1 MATGPLQAPHVP
13 AGEWAAIRSTSGSE
27 PRGGPIVRP
36 RAETGGMV
44 VETTV
49 VAARDLPADPAAV
62 RRLAVVVFD
71 GVSLGIMS
79 FAFGVF
85 DMAEHYG
92 AMPGLEVRLVAGEP
106 DTAMRG
112 AGLSYVVPYDLAA
125 IRTADLIIVPNW
137 RDPAEPPPAPVLEA
151 LRVAHAAGA
160 RLAGLCSGVFVLA
173 AAGVLDDRPATT
185 HWALAG
191 VLATMY
197 PKIRVR
203 GFELYIDDGDVL
215 TSGGGAAGMDL
226 GIRLIRT
233 LYGATVANRL
243 ARAMVVPPHRPGG
256 QAQFVQ
262 SLVTEPDGD
271 DDPVA
276 EAMRWALGHLDAILP
291 IDVLARRA
299 GMSRRNFDRR
309 FRQITGTAPGAWLTY
324 QRILR
329 AQHLLESSRLP
340 VDEVARRCGFSSG
353 AALRPHFRR
362 QVGIAPFAY
371 RQSFGTV
378 S

>member
-1 MATGPLQAPHVP
+1 
-13 AGEWAAIRSTSGSE
+13 
-27 PRGGPIVRP
+27 
-36 RAETGGMV
+36 MV
-44 VETTV
+44 VEATV
-49 VAARDLPADPAAV
+49 VAARDLSANPAAV

-85 DMAEHYG
+85 DMADYYG
-92 AMPGLEVRLVAGEP
+92 AVPDLEVRLVAGEP

-151 LRVAHAAGA
+151 LRVAHAGGA

-203 GFELYIDDGDVL
+203 ASELYIDDGDVL

-226 GIRLIRT
+226 GIHLIRT

-243 ARAMVVPPHRPGG
+243 ARAMVVPPHRAGG

-262 SLVTEPDGD
+262 SLVTEPED
-271 DDPVA
+271 DDTVA
-276 EAMRWALGHLDAILP
+276 EAMRWALGHLDAVLP
-291 IDVLARRA
+291 IGVLARRA

-309 FRQITGTAPGAWLTY
+309 FRYIAGTAPATWLTH

-340 VDEVARRCGFSSG
+340 VDEVARRCGFSSA

-362 QVGIAPFAY
+362 QVGIAPLAY
-371 RQSFGTV
+371 RQSFGTA

>member
-1 MATGPLQAPHVP
+1 
-13 AGEWAAIRSTSGSE
+13 
-27 PRGGPIVRP
+27 
-36 RAETGGMV
+36 MV
-44 VETTV
+44 VEATA
-49 VAARDLPADPAAV
+49 VAARDLPANPAAV

-71 GVSLGIMS
+71 GVSLGVMS

-85 DMAEHYG
+85 DMAVQYG
-92 AMPGLEVRLVAGEP
+92 AMPDVEIRLVAGEP
-106 DTAMRG
+106 DTTMRG
-112 AGLSYVVPYDLAA
+112 AGLSCGVPYDLAA
-125 IRTADLIIVPNW
+125 IRSADLIIVPNW
-137 RDPAEPPPAPVLEA
+137 RDPAELPPPPVLEA

-160 RLAGLCSGVFVLA
+160 RLAGLCSGAFVLA
-173 AAGVLDDRPATT
+173 AAGLLDDRPATT
-185 HWALAG
+185 HWALAD

-197 PKIRVR
+197 PKIRMR
-203 GFELYIDDGDVL
+203 ASELYIDDGDVL

-226 GIRLIRT
+226 GIHLIRT
-233 LYGATVANRL
+233 LYGAAVANRL

-262 SLVTEPDGD
+262 SLVAEPDGE

-276 EAMRWALGHLDAILP
+276 EAMRWALDHLDAILP

-309 FRQITGTAPGAWLTY
+309 FRQITGTAPATWLTY
-324 QRILR
+324 QRVLR

-340 VDEVARRCGFSSG
+340 VDEVARRCGFSSA

-362 QVGIAPFAY
+362 RVGISPLAY
-371 RQSFGTV
+371 RQSFGAA